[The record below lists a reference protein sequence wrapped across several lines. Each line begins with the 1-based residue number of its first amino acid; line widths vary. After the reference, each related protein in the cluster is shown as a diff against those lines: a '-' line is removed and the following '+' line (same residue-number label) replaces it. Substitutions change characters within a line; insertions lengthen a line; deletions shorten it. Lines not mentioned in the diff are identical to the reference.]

1 MPRKAPEP
9 KEGLRVTVQYRTKH
23 GNAYELASGTDVLA
37 VHIISPAENASDS
50 SSWHVEARGA
60 VGATA
65 PAIDGWGATAA
76 EALHDAGRAWVS
88 QSPALAPFNWEAV
101 ARELHAVRAI

>member
-1 MPRKAPEP
+1 MPRKDPDR
-9 KEGLRVTVQYRTKH
+9 KESLKVTVQYRTKQ
-23 GNAYELASGTDVLA
+23 GNAYELAIGASVLA
-37 VHIISPAENASDS
+37 VHIISPAENAADAG
-50 SSWHVEARGA
+50 SWHVEARGE
-60 VGATA
+60 VSATA

-76 EALHDAGRAWVS
+76 EALLDAGRAWVL